1 MPYMVQIFWMELFIL
16 RIVKKVQDLV
26 YIDETST
33 IFWSIHLATQSNG
46 KFFARNELIE
56 LKYQLGRH
64 AYDNAGTHF
73 LIYFLVLFVHL

>member
-1 MPYMVQIFWMELFIL
+1 MKLQRFFEVFIWPP
-16 RIVKKVQDLV
+16 KAMASFSP
-26 YIDETST
+26 EMS
-33 IFWSIHLATQSNG
+33 
-46 KFFARNELIE
+46 E